1 MSKKYTELMDSIKL
15 SPQAKERITEN
26 ILSADIPQQNDRKN
40 FILYQKYISVA
51 ACFIIALTGILLAPV
66 IKNSG
71 VKKEPPALNYDG
83 APQSF
88 TALEELEKTAGFE
101 INDIYRYLPFTAEE
115 TIYTYYSDMKIIEIS
130 YQCQTDRATYRK
142 SPGNE
147 ENSGDYNVYKDILT
161 VNISDVSV
169 EIKGNDNLYNL
180 ALWENDGYSYSLNLQ
195 NNIDKNKYIS
205 MLEKIIC

>member
-88 TALEELEKTAGFE
+88 TGRTG
-101 INDIYRYLPFTAEE
+101 
-115 TIYTYYSDMKIIEIS
+115 
-130 YQCQTDRATYRK
+130 
-142 SPGNE
+142 
-147 ENSGDYNVYKDILT
+147 
-161 VNISDVSV
+161 
-169 EIKGNDNLYNL
+169 
-180 ALWENDGYSYSLNLQ
+180 
-195 NNIDKNKYIS
+195 KNRR
-205 MLEKIIC
+205 L